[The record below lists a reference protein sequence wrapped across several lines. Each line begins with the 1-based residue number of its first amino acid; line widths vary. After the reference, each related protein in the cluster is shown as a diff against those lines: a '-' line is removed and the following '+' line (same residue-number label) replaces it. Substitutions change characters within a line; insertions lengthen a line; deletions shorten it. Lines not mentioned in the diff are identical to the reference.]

1 LISTETSVY
10 TAPELRG
17 FKKAFLA
24 PGARAESR
32 SFALEKQEA
41 NTVNALDTVIGVVG
55 GLALFLFGMKVMS
68 DGLQKV
74 AGTRMRK
81 FLKKMTGNRLAGV
94 LTGFLVTGAIQSSSA
109 TTVMLVGFVHAGL
122 ITLEQSIGVIMGA
135 NIGTTVTGWL
145 VAILG
150 FKVQITSMAMPAIA
164 LGFFARFVS
173 SRRVRDWGEVVLGFG
188 LLFLGLDFMK
198 DAVGHLRESETI
210 LAWMAQSRADGLM
223 FRLVAVA
230 VGMAFTFVVQS
241 SSAALAVTMTLAA
254 NGMIDLPTA
263 CALAIG
269 QNIGTTIT
277 ANLAAIGTS
286 AVARQAARA
295 HMLFNVLGSIWPIL
309 LMNPFLYVVN
319 SMVPGDPVAGS
330 ALSAATI
337 AARLA
342 AFHTLFNLINTVVF
356 LPFTKQ
362 LAWLAV
368 HIVRRPKAAEI
379 AGLKYLDSRVLASTP
394 MALHAARNELK
405 RMLEEVRDMLGSVL
419 VLIKSANKKFDNKAS
434 EIVLEKEH
442 MVDMLEKEITEY
454 LVSVARQETSF
465 EQSHEITGIIN
476 AVSDIERIG
485 DHCESLLKLARR
497 LYDDKLKLTPGSIRE
512 IEEIGGQAGSFLQL
526 LQKNIFV
533 RNKAEIMPEAQ
544 KIESTIDDMRR
555 RMRAGHIERLND
567 GRLAVDTGL
576 VFIDML
582 TSFEKIGDH
591 SYNVAEMLAGYR

>member
-1 LISTETSVY
+1 
-10 TAPELRG
+10 
-17 FKKAFLA
+17 
-24 PGARAESR
+24 
-32 SFALEKQEA
+32 
-41 NTVNALDTVIGVVG
+41 
-55 GLALFLFGMKVMS
+55 
-68 DGLQKV
+68 
-74 AGTRMRK
+74 MRK

-94 LTGFLVTGAIQSSSA
+94 LTGVIVTGAIQSSSA

-122 ITLEQSIGVIMGA
+122 ITLVQSIGVIMGA

-150 FKVQITSMAMPAIA
+150 FKVQITAMAMPAIA
-164 LGFFARFVS
+164 IGFFARFVS
-173 SRRVRDWGEVVLGFG
+173 SRRVRDWGEVLLGFG

-198 DAVGHLRESETI
+198 EAVSHLKESETI
-210 LAWMAQSRADGLM
+210 LTWLAQSRADSLL
-223 FRLVAVA
+223 FRLLAVA

-254 NGMIDLPTA
+254 TGMIDLPTA
-263 CALAIG
+263 CSLAIG

-286 AVARQAARA
+286 AAARQAARA
-295 HMLFNVLGSIWPIL
+295 NMLFNVLGSIWPIL
-309 LMNPFLYVVN
+309 LLTPFLNIVN
-319 SMVPGDPVAGS
+319 AMVPGDPASGAV
-330 ALSAATI
+330 LSAAVI

-342 AFHTLFNLINTVVF
+342 AFHTLFNLINTAIF

-362 LAWLAV
+362 LAWLSV

-379 AGLKYLDSRVLASTP
+379 AGLKYLDPMVLASTP

-405 RMLEEVRDMLGSVL
+405 RMLEQVQLMLAAVL
-419 VLIKSANKKFDNKAS
+419 VIIKSADKKFNNKAS
-434 EIVLEKEH
+434 EKILEQEH

-476 AVSDIERIG
+476 AVSDIERMG

-497 LYDDKLKLTPGSIRE
+497 LYDDKLKLTPGAIRE
-512 IEEIGGQAGSFLQL
+512 IEEIGGQAGSFLKL
-526 LQKNIFV
+526 LEKNIFV
-533 RNKAEIMPEAQ
+533 RNKAEVMPEAQ
-544 KIESTIDDMRR
+544 KIEATIDDMRR
-555 RMRAGHIERLND
+555 RMRAGHVERLND
-567 GRLAVDTGL
+567 GRLAVSTGL

-591 SYNVAEMLAGYR
+591 SYNVAQMLAGER